1 MMRRGTLYLSI
12 GDRKLLTGIRREAV
26 RLNCDPVDFVVALL
40 VTVVRD
46 KMSDS
51 ILDGDR
57 PEDIATPYRLSRRD
71 EGLTAR
77 QYAILDW
84 IAAEMKKADLKALA
98 CTYQEIADALG
109 FGASIVFKAARA
121 LERKGMISVER
132 PFRRC
137 DRSLWMI
144 LPKQEFAS

>member
-1 MMRRGTLYLSI
+1 MRQGTLYLSI
-12 GDRKLLTGIRREAV
+12 GDRRLLAGIRREAV
-26 RLNCDPVDFVVALL
+26 RLKCDPADFVVALL

-46 KMSDS
+46 KMADN

-71 EGLTAR
+71 DGMTAR
-77 QYAILDW
+77 QCTIFDW
-84 IAAEMKKADLKALA
+84 LAAEMNRAEVNVLA

-109 FGASIVFKAARA
+109 LEPSIVFKAARS

-137 DRSLWMI
+137 DRSLWTI
-144 LPKQEFAS
+144 LPKQEFAA